1 MLTHGCQNIYIQ
13 YAIVDFMGKITFGA
27 PDNMSEVPKGQT
39 ATFKLGKPED
49 WVIEDTEWGEK
60 YTIPIVLFSHPS
72 FESIPK
78 KGIPM
83 QWQSKSVAAKSL
95 YYWMYNEEHILKI
108 FDVDMSNELNALIE
122 LERLESGKYRLTIN
136 T

>member
-1 MLTHGCQNIYIQ
+1 
-13 YAIVDFMGKITFGA
+13 MGKITFGA
-27 PDNMSEVPKGQT
+27 PDNMPEVPKGET

-60 YTIPIVLFSHPS
+60 FTIPIVLFSHPS
-72 FESIPK
+72 FESISK

-95 YYWMYNEEHILKI
+95 YYWMYNEEDVLKI
-108 FDVDMSNELNALIE
+108 FDVDMSDELNALIE
-122 LERLESGKYRLTIN
+122 LTRLESGKYRLTIN

>member
-1 MLTHGCQNIYIQ
+1 
-13 YAIVDFMGKITFGA
+13 MGKITFGA

-39 ATFKLGKPED
+39 ATFKLGEPED
-49 WVIEDTEWGEK
+49 WSIEETEWGEK

-83 QWQSKSVAAKSL
+83 MWQSKSVAAKSL
-95 YYWMYNEEHILKI
+95 YYWMYNEEGILKI
-108 FDVDMSNELNALIE
+108 FDHDMSKELSALIE

-136 T
+136 V